1 MTPRIHPQRMPW
13 ARVLVGFALWVGL
26 AWAAVAASAQE
37 GTRKWRSYVT
47 APVYS
52 SPSLATDGTIY
63 VGVEATTLGKVYALL
78 ATGSVR
84 WSFPGP
90 TDWVDTSPAVA
101 DDGTIYV
108 GSWDGRLFALNPTGT
123 IRLKW
128 SYAAEG
134 FIASSPA
141 LGADGTIYFGSGD
154 SSFYALNPNGSLKWN
169 YPVGDW
175 VDSSPA
181 IGPDGTIYFGSWDN
195 NVYALTPGGT
205 LRWQFE
211 TGNNVISSPAIG
223 ADGTVYIGSTDT
235 KLYALNGATGAKL
248 WEYQT
253 GGEIGASP
261 IVGAGPIVY
270 VGSADGYFYAID
282 GRTGALVW
290 RRSMGLDIYSSA
302 ALRADGVL
310 IFGSGYNVHALNA
323 DGTPRWSLATDDY
336 VDSSPVIA
344 ADGTIYIGSLDR
356 YVYAINGNG
365 LGPATD
371 APWPMFRRNAQRQG
385 RAPTGVLKTPVTI
398 TLGDLSAVYDGAPK
412 PVTVTTAPAGVNV
425 AVAYNGS
432 AQVPTAA
439 GSYTVTA
446 AVTDA
451 TYEGSAT
458 GTLVIAPATQTIAF
472 APADQPFSFTP
483 LNLVATATSGL
494 PVSFTLVDGPALLDG
509 ITLTFTGA
517 GAVTVRATQPGDA
530 NHAAAAPVE
539 RTILVQA
546 NYASW
551 TARYFSLAE
560 LAAGLDDPAAVLA
573 GDGLANLWKYA
584 LGFDPRTPVPSGWAT
599 VRIADATWTYAFSRP
614 SGLADVSYAVEYST
628 DLVNWQTRA
637 IFASTSLTKEGWEDC
652 EARVSA
658 PAEGRLFFRL
668 RVTR

>member
-1 MTPRIHPQRMPW
+1 
-13 ARVLVGFALWVGL
+13 
-26 AWAAVAASAQE
+26 
-37 GTRKWRSYVT
+37 
-47 APVYS
+47 
-52 SPSLATDGTIY
+52 
-63 VGVEATTLGKVYALL
+63 
-78 ATGSVR
+78 
-84 WSFPGP
+84 
-90 TDWVDTSPAVA
+90 
-101 DDGTIYV
+101 
-108 GSWDGRLFALNPTGT
+108 
-123 IRLKW
+123 
-128 SYAAEG
+128 
-134 FIASSPA
+134 
-141 LGADGTIYFGSGD
+141 
-154 SSFYALNPNGSLKWN
+154 
-169 YPVGDW
+169 
-175 VDSSPA
+175 
-181 IGPDGTIYFGSWDN
+181 
-195 NVYALTPGGT
+195 
-205 LRWQFE
+205 
-211 TGNNVISSPAIG
+211 
-223 ADGTVYIGSTDT
+223 
-235 KLYALNGATGAKL
+235 
-248 WEYQT
+248 
-253 GGEIGASP
+253 
-261 IVGAGPIVY
+261 
-270 VGSADGYFYAID
+270 
-282 GRTGALVW
+282 
-290 RRSMGLDIYSSA
+290 
-302 ALRADGVL
+302 
-310 IFGSGYNVHALNA
+310 
-323 DGTPRWSLATDDY
+323 
-336 VDSSPVIA
+336 
-344 ADGTIYIGSLDR
+344 
-356 YVYAINGNG
+356 
-365 LGPATD
+365 
-371 APWPMFRRNAQRQG
+371 
-385 RAPTGVLKTPVTI
+385 LKTPVTI

-439 GSYTVTA
+439 GSYTVMA